1 MYTENYKTLVK
12 LNMTQIN
19 GKVFHVCGLEEL
31 VLLKCPYHLKQLTD
45 FNAIPSKTPMAFFVE
60 LES

>member
-31 VLLKCPYHLKQLTD
+31 VLLKCPFYPKPPVD
-45 FNAIPSKTPMAFFVE
+45 SVPSLSNFQGHFSKK
-60 LES
+60 